1 MDQEK
6 SEPEPI
12 DTSSLKW
19 WNSYFLPEILID
31 RAPRGYALRG
41 LIFSAAIMAVGVYT
55 MSGGI
60 NMGAGY
66 GPNAKFAFGGFMT
79 SLSLASSLYSL
90 AMLLR
95 ADPEVKRLLMWLAR
109 CVQAVLIPA
118 AFIAML
124 YQVLG

>member
-41 LIFSAAIMAVGVYT
+41 LIFSAAIMAVGVLDVGGNARRPP
-55 MSGGI
+55 SGVRRFVR
-60 NMGAGY
+60 
-66 GPNAKFAFGGFMT
+66 P
-79 SLSLASSLYSL
+79 
-90 AMLLR
+90 
-95 ADPEVKRLLMWLAR
+95 
-109 CVQAVLIPA
+109 
-118 AFIAML
+118 
-124 YQVLG
+124 

>member
-19 WNSYFLPEILID
+19 WNAYFLPEILID

-41 LIFSAAIMAVGVYT
+41 LFLGLGILAVGIHV
-55 MSGGI
+55 MSGNV

-66 GPNAKFAFGGFMT
+66 GPNAKYAFGGFIVTMSLT
-79 SLSLASSLYSL
+79 SLFYSV

-95 ADPEVKRLLMWLAR
+95 ADPDVKRLLMWFAR
-109 CVQAVLIPA
+109 VVQAVLVPA

-124 YQVLG
+124 TQVLG